1 MPTAREQL
9 SGVFAPI
16 TTPFRD
22 DRVDEEGLAYN
33 LDKMN
38 RTETRQQKP
47 GAKPD
52 RLFCYSELGDDETR
66 R

>member
-22 DRVDEEGLAYN
+22 DRVDEEALAYN
-33 LDKMN
+33 IDKMN
-38 RTETRQQKP
+38 RTGLARIFRAGHQ
-47 GAKPD
+47 
-52 RLFCYSELGDDETR
+52 R
-66 R
+66 